1 MTRFAHALFAL
12 LPGWRRLRRPDLP
25 LWRFP
30 RRRSLLPRL
39 DALRAE
45 LRCEKCAARADY
57 CAYLSRRRLK
67 PVANCANAQLFAP

>member
-12 LPGWRRLRRPDLP
+12 LPAWRPLRRPELP

-30 RRRSLLPRL
+30 RRRSLLARL

-45 LRCEKCAARADY
+45 LRCEKCAARAD
-57 CAYLSRRRLK
+57 CRARLSRRCLK
-67 PVANCANAQLFAP
+67 PVASCANAQLFAP